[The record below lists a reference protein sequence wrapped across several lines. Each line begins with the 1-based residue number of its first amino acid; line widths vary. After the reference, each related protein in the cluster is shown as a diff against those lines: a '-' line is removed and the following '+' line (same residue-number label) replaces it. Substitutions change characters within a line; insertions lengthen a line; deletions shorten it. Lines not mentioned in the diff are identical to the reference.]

1 MSKADSKKP
10 CSPVDNQFIGG
21 GRPTDAGAEDIA
33 HLSLELGRLLLANG
47 ADTGQV
53 QHAVAKFSQAFGY
66 EVRLSVGYDV
76 LLLTVIGAKD
86 FRTKVGRH
94 LQATTVNMTAV
105 EILQQ
110 IANDAASGTLSPNL
124 ARQRLEDVERGVQ
137 AYPSWLIAITLGMT
151 GAGLSKLFGGD
162 WPIFITVLV
171 ASLVGTLVRLQL
183 GKWRVPALALAYI
196 TALVSGIIGDIGI
209 KLLPSA
215 APALCLIA
223 PGMILV
229 PGVPLI
235 NGIRDAIGNRM
246 DLGLARL
253 AFGVVF
259 VIAITFGLVTATRVT
274 GVGIPV
280 TGSAPLLSVGMD
292 AAFSAFTTV
301 GYIFLFNVRTRLWW
315 ACVIC
320 GLCSH
325 TLRTILLHIGLDIAT
340 GTLLG
345 SMAAGF
351 LAVIFARKFGTPP
364 ATVAFPGV
372 VALVPG
378 SYAFRA
384 IVASLQIVKE
394 AGNSSPALMTNAAS
408 LVVTAML
415 LTGAIALGI
424 AIPLSIPLNRR
435 WRRV

>member
-1 MSKADSKKP
+1 M
-10 CSPVDNQFIGG
+10 
-21 GRPTDAGAEDIA
+21 
-33 HLSLELGRLLLANG
+33 
-47 ADTGQV
+47 
-53 QHAVAKFSQAFGY
+53 
-66 EVRLSVGYDV
+66 
-76 LLLTVIGAKD
+76 
-86 FRTKVGRH
+86 
-94 LQATTVNMTAV
+94 TVNMTAV
-105 EILQQ
+105 EVLQK
-110 IANDAASGTLSPNL
+110 IADDAASGKLNIEA
-124 ARQRLEDVERGVQ
+124 ARDQLDAVERGVRS
-137 AYPSWLIAITLGMT
+137 YPWWLIAGTLGMT

-162 WPIFITVLV
+162 WAIFVTVYL
-171 ASLVGTLVRLQL
+171 ASSIGTVVRLQL
-183 GKWRVPALALAYI
+183 GRWRVHALALAFI
-196 TALVSGIIGDIGI
+196 TALVSGIIGGIGI
-209 KLLPSA
+209 RLLPSTT
-215 APALCLIA
+215 PALCLIA

-235 NGIRDAIGNRM
+235 NGIRDAISNRM
-246 DLGLARL
+246 DLAVARL

-259 VIAITFGLVTATRVT
+259 VIAITLGLLTATRII

-280 TGSAPLLSVGMD
+280 SGAVPLLPVGMD

-315 ACVIC
+315 ACVVC

-325 TLRTILLHIGLDIAT
+325 TLRTLLMHSGLDIAS

-351 LAVIFARKFGTPP
+351 LAVMFARRFGTPP

-384 IVASLQIVKE
+384 ILASLQIVKE
-394 AGNSSPALMTNAAS
+394 AGNSSPALLATAVS

-415 LTGAIALGI
+415 LTGGIALGI
-424 AIPLSIPLNRR
+424 AIPLSIPLNRHQATASR
-435 WRRV
+435 SEDKAA

>member
-1 MSKADSKKP
+1 MAQG
-10 CSPVDNQFIGG
+10 VTTG
-21 GRPTDAGAEDIA
+21 AGAEDTA
-33 HLSLELGRLLLANG
+33 HLSLQLGRLLLANG
-47 ADTGQV
+47 ADTRQV
-53 QHAVAKFSQAFGY
+53 QHVVATFAQAFGY
-66 EVRLSVGYDV
+66 EIRLFVGYDA
-76 LLLTVIGAKD
+76 LLLTVIGPDA

-94 LQATTVNMTAV
+94 VQAVSVNMTAV
-105 EILQQ
+105 EILQK
-110 IANDAASGTLSPNL
+110 IADEAAVGKLSL
-124 ARQRLEDVERGVQ
+124 ETARQQLDEVDRGVR
-137 AYPSWLIAITLGMT
+137 AYPWWLVAGTLGMT

-162 WPIFITVLV
+162 WPIFVTVYV
-171 ASLVGTLVRLQL
+171 ASTVGTMVRLQL
-183 GKWRVPALALAYI
+183 GKWRVHALALAFV
-196 TALVSGIIGDIGI
+196 TAMISGIIGGIGI
-209 KLLPSA
+209 RLLPSVT
-215 APALCLIA
+215 PALCLIA

-235 NGIRDAIGNRM
+235 NGIRDTISNRV

-259 VIAITFGLVTATRVT
+259 VIAITLGLVAATRIT

-280 TGSAPLLSVGMD
+280 SGSGPLLSVGMD

-301 GYIFLFNVRTRLWW
+301 GYIFLFNVRTRLSW
-315 ACVIC
+315 ACVLC

-325 TLRTILLHIGLDIAT
+325 TLRTLLMHGGLDIAT

-351 LAVIFARKFGTPP
+351 LAVIFARRFGTPP

-394 AGNSSPALMTNAAS
+394 AGTTSPDLLANAVS
-408 LVVTAML
+408 LFVTAVL
-415 LTGAIALGI
+415 LTGAIALGV
-424 AIPLSIPLNRR
+424 AIPLSIPLNTQWARASASED
-435 WRRV
+435 